1 MRKGL
6 LITATCLSI
15 MGCSQG
21 DVVVLN
27 DQSDRISELER
38 RADLND
44 QLDSL
49 QSQLIQANADAIAAE
64 TAARESADTQLE
76 ADLQQEIADRIAGD
90 ATLSQ
95 MLADEQ
101 QAREDGDTDLAM
113 ALQNEIDDRI
123 AGDDQLSRRLRRALR
138 RQSLVNAMVQ
148 DQLRQ
153 VNRRVSRL
161 KTKLHNLKLAVDDN
175 TNDITALQVSMS
187 DVQQDMLD
195 LDTRLS
201 AEIDEV
207 EADLATTQAQLDAQG
222 VQVLKCNSPSS
233 TERMFKINGKIYAVM
248 NRVTTAS
255 VKVITGTTSQS
266 YSTPD
271 MCETVTGNLKL
282 PNTGGQCT
290 PVSGP
295 FASTLVPGTTVVVP
309 SNTTQNVT
317 VVTGVKMALDILSD
331 GSYVTTDGGP
341 ACSFSISGGGSS
353 STNLIPVQ

>member
-1 MRKGL
+1 MNKAL

-90 ATLSQ
+90 AVLAQ

-101 QAREDGDTDLAM
+101 QAREDGDTDLALS
-113 ALQNEIDDRI
+113 LQNEVNARI
-123 AGDDQLSRRLRRALR
+123 SGDNAISNRLRRALR
-138 RQSLVNAMVQ
+138 RQSLVNAIVQ
-148 DQLRQ
+148 GQLRQ

-161 KTKLHNLKLAVDDN
+161 KTKLQNLKLAVNDN
-175 TNDITALQVSMS
+175 TNDIMALQLAMS
-187 DVQQDMLD
+187 DVQQDMLE

-201 AEIDEV
+201 AEIDNV
-207 EADLATTQAQLDAQG
+207 EADLVTTQAQLDEQG
-222 VQVLKCNSPSS
+222 VQVLKCNNPNS
-233 TERMFKINGKIYAVM
+233 TERMFKINGKFYAVM

-271 MCETVTGNLKL
+271 MCETVTGSIKL
-282 PNTGGQCT
+282 PNSGGVCT

-295 FASTLVPGTTVVVP
+295 LASTLIPGVTVVVP

-317 VVTGVKMALDILSD
+317 VVTSVKMALDILSD

-341 ACSFSISGGGSS
+341 ACSFSISNGGSTS
-353 STNLIPVQ
+353 NNLISVQ